1 MRTLARILLN
11 LFMLLM
17 AYLMIVGLPVTI
29 YHEHQC
35 IKKGYPKSYT
45 TFTLEGY
52 CMGVEGS
59 NSKVVKL

>member
-1 MRTLARILLN
+1 MRTLSRLAVNLAIL
-11 LFMLLM
+11 FM
-17 AYLMIVGLPVTI
+17 AYLVIIVVPVTI

-45 TFTLEGY
+45 TFTMEGY
-52 CMGVEGS
+52 CMGIEGS